1 MDLTSSIH
9 HHNDRHHH
17 DNNIT
22 SSSSSHNVNVP
33 FDPAPDCSKA
43 WIDAISK
50 AGRMASNPRSED
62 LEAII
67 AYLDSLRRIVEE
79 EEDMWDRPPTEP
91 PPPMTIDDGRN
102 DMTMNMN
109 HTTTTILPHPMEWR
123 RLMIRILTSLSEL
136 QAARASRYGKQ
147 REWSAGADAYSVS
160 YVCVNRALTIA
171 DEQYA
176 KLLTLEELHNT
187 TTTTSQRQRNP
198 ESSRQDDEDDADD
211 APTSTSPI
219 PMTVMERRRQTQA
232 LIHDSNVVHVAI
244 AHFATDRDHYTTMA
258 ERRARYLRNKLE
270 PQWTSRDDVKGRMG
284 ADKWRNNPNPK
295 NDYSA
300 LRDENE
306 QELQELES
314 ALVAL
319 SELDATTIEWRV
331 QNIVSVMS
339 GNGTLADNHHH
350 HAAAAATAAATTV
363 ADGMRYNGIRPN
375 DNDNQSSR
383 SRSRVSWDD
392 YPDPTDFDWIFT
404 GSSEASCVE
413 FFEMTTDDGALV
425 KLDFYYTTGTVK
437 TSMVHPTRGPTQL
450 YGRGSSVSPQLYRD
464 ILADPR
470 VHTNVRYQTTRHPN
484 NGPRSSGRGFGRG
497 RGRSNDNRQQQPHYS
512 SGPH

>member
-9 HHNDRHHH
+9 R
-17 DNNIT
+17 
-22 SSSSSHNVNVP
+22 SSSNHNANVR

-79 EEDMWDRPPTEP
+79 EEDMWDQPPTEP
-91 PPPMTIDDGRN
+91 PPPMTIDEGQN
-102 DMTMNMN
+102 DMTMNRNRN
-109 HTTTTILPHPMEWR
+109 HTTNNNTNTNTTTTILPHPMEWR

-136 QAARASRYGKQ
+136 QAARASRCGKE

-187 TTTTSQRQRNP
+187 TTTQRQRQRNP
-198 ESSRQDDEDDADD
+198 ESSRQDDEDDEDDADD
-211 APTSTSPI
+211 TPTTTSI
-219 PMTVMERRRQTQA
+219 SPMTVMERRRQTQA

-244 AHFATDRDHYTTMA
+244 AHFATDRDHYTIMA

-270 PQWTSRDDVKGRMG
+270 PQWTSRDDVKERIGS
-284 ADKWRNNPNPK
+284 DKWKNNPHPK
-295 NDYSA
+295 NDYSV

-319 SELDATTIEWRV
+319 SELDATTIERRV

-350 HAAAAATAAATTV
+350 HDAAAAAAAATATTV

-375 DNDNQSSR
+375 DNQSSS
-383 SRSRVSWDD
+383 SRSRVSWED
-392 YPDPTDFDWIFT
+392 YPDPTDFNWIFT

-450 YGRGSSVSPQLYRD
+450 FARGSSVSPQLYRD
-464 ILADPR
+464 ILAYPR
-470 VHTNVRYQTTRHPN
+470 VHTNVRYQTTHHHN
-484 NGPRSSGRGFGRG
+484 NGPRSSGSGFGRG
-497 RGRSNDNRQQQPHYS
+497 RGRGR
-512 SGPH
+512 GR